1 MDDRELLIRYR
12 DGELPEREAQAVR
25 ERLRNEPELRA
36 GLSRLEHLS
45 VALARSAADS
55 FGPFFATRVMAGIRA
70 DIRSTSDLMYEGLR
84 WAFARVAVV
93 AAVIVV
99 ALGTYSA
106 IDAGY
111 SATVVDAMLGL
122 PDVTLESAMA
132 LGG

>member
-12 DGELPEREAQAVR
+12 DGELGERETQAVR
-25 ERLRNEPELRA
+25 ERLQDEPELRA

-45 VALARSAADS
+45 GDLARSAADS

-70 DIRSTSDLMYEGLR
+70 DIRSTPDLMYEGLR

-99 ALGTYSA
+99 AIGTYSA
-106 IDAGY
+106 IDGGY